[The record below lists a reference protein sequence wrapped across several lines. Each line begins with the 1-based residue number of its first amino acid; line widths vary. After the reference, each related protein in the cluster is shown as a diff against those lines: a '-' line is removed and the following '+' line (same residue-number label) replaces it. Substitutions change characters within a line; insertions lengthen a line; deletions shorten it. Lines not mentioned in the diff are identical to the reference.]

1 MQKERNGSAQ
11 DFALRCELLQR
22 KRAAQISDGSLCKYI
37 KLVRVN
43 TKPIARSITA
53 GVRVHPGLPD
63 LPVQGSTDLPA

>member
-1 MQKERNGSAQ
+1 MQN
-11 DFALRCELLQR
+11 L

-53 GVRVHPGLPD
+53 GVKVHPGLPD